1 MGKYFNDAMVEEVR
15 ENVGACNET
24 SLLRFAV
31 SEFMTGYTN
40 PKGEVDIKKLS
51 DKFGVVRERLAIE
64 AQEAALAARKE
75 ALVAI
80 TKQKAK

>member
-31 SEFMTGYTN
+31 SEFMAGYTN
-40 PKGEVDIKKLS
+40 PNGKVDIKKLS
-51 DKFGVVRERLAIE
+51 DKFEAVRERLAIE

-75 ALVAI
+75 ALAAI
-80 TKQKAK
+80 TKQNAK